1 MTRGLEQLDDRKT
14 IAGQWEMPKDGKQ
27 WDLDFDPT
35 YTKQ

>member
-1 MTRGLEQLDDRKT
+1 VTRAISGDRKT
-14 IAGQWEMPKDGKQ
+14 IAGQPEMSKDGKQ